1 MGESVYY
8 ALLIRFFKLS
18 KYDLKLIS
26 LIIKFIPNFQHLMIL
41 TWFLFYFI
49 LFYFV
54 LFNTIIS
61 FLFFYFILF
70 YLILSY
76 FILFYIILFFAG
88 VCDCCDGSD
97 EIWFLGF
104 SNSLSKDNSSGNIPG
119 ISNHCVNTCEIDL
132 LSIRQ
137 RALVFHKRLQDGLK
151 AKREIIGAYELKKK
165 KESKYVLSILSHF
178 SWLLLL
184 PYLSYQFFKF

>member
-18 KYDLKLIS
+18 KYDLKLVS
-26 LIIKFIPNFQHLMIL
+26 LIIKFIPYFRHLML
-41 TWFLFYFI
+41 LAWFLFYFI
-49 LFYFV
+49 LFYFIYLFRFF
-54 LFNTIIS
+54 LFNNFIS
-61 FLFFYFILF
+61 IFLFF
-70 YLILSY
+70 LILSY
-76 FILFYIILFFAG
+76 FILFHIILFFAG

-97 EIWFLGF
+97 EIGFLGF
-104 SNSLSKDNSSGNIPG
+104 SSSLSKEHSSGNIPG

-165 KESKYVLSILSHF
+165 KESKYVLSIFSHF
-178 SWLLLL
+178 S
-184 PYLSYQFFKF
+184 